1 MLRQHNGGVPEMPE
15 VEALAG
21 FLGERLVGRVVA
33 SVDVAGIAALKT
45 YDPPVTSLGGLTVTA
60 VARRGKFIDIDVD
73 GLHLVV
79 HLARAGWVRWR
90 ESMTATPLRP
100 GKGPIVLRV
109 HLDDESGLDFTEAGT
124 TKKLAVYVVRDVH
137 EVPGIARLGPDP
149 LTLDPATLDS
159 LLTEHGRTQLKGF
172 LRSQAIIAG
181 IGNAYSDEIL
191 HVARLS
197 PFALTGRL
205 DASARER
212 LFDAIGS
219 TLRDAVDRSMGLP
232 ASELKDDKRAAMRV
246 HGRTGQQCPE
256 CGDVIREVSF
266 ADSSLQYCATCQTG
280 GRPLADRRLSRLLK

>member
-1 MLRQHNGGVPEMPE
+1 VPELPE

-21 FLGERLVGRVVA
+21 YLRERLGGRVVA
-33 SVDVAGIAALKT
+33 RVDVAGIAALKT
-45 YDPPVTSLGGLTVTA
+45 YDPPVTSLGGLSVTD
-60 VARRGKFIDIDVD
+60 VRRRGKFLDIDVD

-79 HLARAGWVRWR
+79 HLARAGWVRWK
-90 ESMTATPLRP
+90 EKLPTMPLKP

-124 TKKLAVYVVRDVH
+124 TKKLAVYVVRDPT

-149 LTLDPATLDS
+149 LTLDRAALDVV
-159 LLTEHGRTQLKGF
+159 LDEQPRTQLKGL
-172 LRSQAIIAG
+172 LRSQSVIAG

-197 PFALTGRL
+197 PFALAGRL
-205 DASARER
+205 DDEARER
-212 LFDAIGS
+212 LFAAIGS
-219 TLRDAVDRSMGLP
+219 TLRDAVDRSAGLP

-246 HGRTGQQCPE
+246 HGRVGQDCPQ
-256 CGDVIREVSF
+256 CGDVVREVSF

-280 GRPLADRRLSRLLK
+280 GKPLADRRLSRLLK